1 MQAKKALLIVFAV
14 ALIGAGCTQSPSNDN
29 QDDES
34 LVGKVFN
41 GAKQTIGSGAQKG
54 GRFIKESG
62 EGYIRNLTDDQKI
75 IIAEWLARN
84 NLNEFGDSIGTLYT
98 GGTPLFNEIT
108 GESKDRFTHLFEKFP
123 ELKDVIKGEME
134 LQAAEI
140 EN

>member
-62 EGYIRNLTDDQKI
+62 EGYIRSCYATSMEDLKEALVCI
-75 IIAEWLARN
+75 E
-84 NLNEFGDSIGTLYT
+84 
-98 GGTPLFNEIT
+98 
-108 GESKDRFTHLFEKFP
+108 RFVNKY
-123 ELKDVIKGEME
+123 KR
-134 LQAAEI
+134 
-140 EN
+140 